1 MAALCVMCYRTAA
14 AQQGARA
21 QVLNSGIIVLLIP
34 PVLVMA
40 LILWMAFRRRA
51 KMPN

>member
-14 AQQGARA
+14 GQQAARA
-21 QVLNSGIIVLLIP
+21 EVLNSGIIVLLIP
-34 PVLVMA
+34 PVLVMG

-51 KMPN
+51 KITN